1 MANTF
6 QHIQTVTVTAA
17 GGAATIEFTAIP
29 QTYTDLV
36 LTLSARS
43 TYAAAGD
50 DLYLYFNG
58 VVTNR
63 SGRFVYGNGVS
74 AAATSVSDHAG
85 TMTADSATANVF
97 GNTIIYFPNYTTANF
112 KSLSSDSVSEN
123 NATTAY
129 ADLTAGL
136 WSSTAAITSIQIPT
150 AGGRGVW
157 KQYSSASLYGIVK
170 N

>member
-6 QHIQTVTVTAA
+6 YLIQTVTVTAA
-17 GGAATIEFTAIP
+17 GGAATIEFTNIP

-36 LTLSARS
+36 LHLSARS
-43 TYAAAGD
+43 SYGAVGD

-58 VVTNR
+58 TVTNR
-63 SGRFVYGNGVS
+63 SGRFVYGNGSS
-74 AAATSVSDHAG
+74 AAAISVSDHAG
-85 TMTADSATANVF
+85 TMTSDTATASVF
-97 GNTIIYFPNYTTANF
+97 GNTTIYFPNYASANI

-129 ADLTAGL
+129 TDLTAGL
-136 WSSTAAITSIQIPT
+136 WNSTAAITSIQIPT

-157 KQYSSASLYGIVK
+157 KQYSSASLYGISK